1 MFRWN
6 PRPAQPQQVAMRR
19 IGRGLPPLTMQI
31 QRRPGNKGWKWDND
45 LYNTDL
51 YIFITHIT
59 SKFQFDRD
67 MMSSQSTGR
76 QILGTLRYPILRQT
90 HMTNRNFF
98 GPKGLLSEFQF
109 AIYFAYISQC
119 LHNLQAIYPV
129 NLGDLHHGNGHN
141 RMMMSSWKS
150 TITRSSWRVSLDLL
164 DLLRA
169 MWRWSPLGLS
179 LGLRSELSLWWE
191 SQTDCMSLVLRD
203 EMFLFNPFQ
212 CLFVNI
218 CALLLQVTRPAPFSS
233 WQVEVIDLCES
244 LPRDESENGDA
255 PSDTQE
261 LLQNPEKLA
270 ELYARYH
277 MSSHSTMLDQK
288 MAP

>member
-1 MFRWN
+1 MSIKFNTQFTVRPYLIHGQQLDVPLEPKASTASASGDAEDWKGLAAPHDAN
-6 PRPAQPQQVAMRR
+6 PEEA
-19 IGRGLPPLTMQI
+19 GK
-31 QRRPGNKGWKWDND
+31 QRLKMGYD

-150 TITRSSWRVSLDLL
+150 TITRSS
-164 DLLRA
+164 
-169 MWRWSPLGLS
+169 
-179 LGLRSELSLWWE
+179 
-191 SQTDCMSLVLRD
+191 
-203 EMFLFNPFQ
+203 
-212 CLFVNI
+212 
-218 CALLLQVTRPAPFSS
+218 
-233 WQVEVIDLCES
+233 
-244 LPRDESENGDA
+244 
-255 PSDTQE
+255 
-261 LLQNPEKLA
+261 
-270 ELYARYH
+270 
-277 MSSHSTMLDQK
+277 
-288 MAP
+288 